1 MMMLF
6 AFVWI
11 AQLNEEPVLP
21 KFQTI
26 LMQSLTLGPLIIVLT
41 LELPFYSGVCLYV
54 VLCVHQANSNS
65 IPSTN

>member
-11 AQLNEEPVLP
+11 AQLNDEPVLA

-41 LELPFYSGVCLYV
+41 L
-54 VLCVHQANSNS
+54 
-65 IPSTN
+65 